1 MFTISFG
8 FNTKKLEDLIM
19 ATKAELMEKIGELS
33 ATVSE
38 EAVQVRSAVE
48 GLEGVVLG
56 LTEKIAALELEADLS
71 PEIEALAKVRTG
83 IEAIYSPAVVTPVE
97 PVGA

>member
-19 ATKAELMEKIGELS
+19 ATKAELMEKIGELY

-38 EAVQVRSAVE
+38 EAVQVRSAVKE
-48 GLEGVVLG
+48 LEGVVSG
-56 LTEKIAALELEADLS
+56 LTEKIATLELEADLS
-71 PEIEALAKVRTG
+71 PEIEALEKVRTD
-83 IEAIYSPAVVTPVE
+83 IEAIYSPAVATLVE
-97 PVGA
+97 PVDA